1 MKPVY
6 RFEISQ
12 RLALH
17 LHADSH
23 GVARLQLG
31 IEASRSG
38 LLAEGT
44 SDPDLSMRR
53 IHGLACHK
61 VCLCGRQGNPNVTNP
76 TCCTFDPECPS
87 DSHPIQALRQLRL
100 LIGSSSEALASAIP
114 ACVNCTANPLHSY
127 MQMCA
132 GHAPVVDAL
141 SKVSCITTLALRL
154 RTQLQRSRDT
164 FLKG

>member
-1 MKPVY
+1 MVLLSTFLSMKTVY
-6 RFEISQ
+6 QFENSQ

-23 GVARLQLG
+23 GMARLQLG

-44 SDPDLSMRR
+44 SHPDLYTGSPCAGSMALLVLRARQPRR
-53 IHGLACHK
+53 NQHK
-61 VCLCGRQGNPNVTNP
+61 L
-76 TCCTFDPECPS
+76 
-87 DSHPIQALRQLRL
+87 H
-100 LIGSSSEALASAIP
+100 IGSSSEALASAVP

-132 GHAPVVDAL
+132 GRAPVVDAL
-141 SKVSCITTLALRL
+141 SKVSCMTTLALQL

-164 FLKG
+164 NLKG